1 MRAVDTNILLR
12 HFRGDDPKQSPI
24 ALRVMSTGKIYCAKT
39 VLLEFE
45 MVMRY
50 TYDHSK
56 EEIARC
62 LAMLLNLANVTLED
76 EQQVA
81 EAFRDYQRGL
91 DFADALHLASSQN
104 ATELITFD
112 NQKFARRAQRL
123 GLKPPCIVPA

>member
-12 HFRGDDPKQSPI
+12 YFRDDDPRQSPI

-50 TYDHSK
+50 TFEHSK
-56 EEIARC
+56 EEIGRC
-62 LAMLLNLANVTLED
+62 LAMMLNLANVTLED

-81 EAFRDYQRGL
+81 DSFRHYQRGL
-91 DFADALHLASSQN
+91 DFADALHLAASTN
-104 ATELITFD
+104 ATEFVTFD
-112 NQKFARRAQRL
+112 DQKFARRAQRL
-123 GLKPPCIVPA
+123 GLKPSCIVPA

>member
-12 HFRGDDPKQSPI
+12 YFRGDDPKQSPI

-56 EEIARC
+56 EEIAHC

-91 DFADALHLASSQN
+91 DFADALHLVSSQN
-104 ATELITFD
+104 ATELVTFD
-112 NQKFARRAQRL
+112 DQKFARRAQRL
-123 GLKPPCIVPA
+123 GLNPPCIVPA